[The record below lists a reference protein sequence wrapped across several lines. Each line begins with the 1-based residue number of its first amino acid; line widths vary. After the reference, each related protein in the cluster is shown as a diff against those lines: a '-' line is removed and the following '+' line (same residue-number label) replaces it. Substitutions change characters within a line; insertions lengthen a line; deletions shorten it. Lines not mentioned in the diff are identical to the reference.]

1 MQRVPRN
8 LIWTTRTNLGVREGF
23 SEEVTSEFSRRRKS
37 LSGRQPGKRVFHA
50 RREAFVEA
58 QGNKSMEYSQ
68 SGENWVWFK
77 SAECMERSGKPMMSL
92 ER

>member
-8 LIWTTRTNLGVREGF
+8 LIWATSTNFGVREGF
-23 SEEVTSEFSRRRKS
+23 SEEVTSEFSRRKS

-68 SGENWVWFK
+68 SGE
-77 SAECMERSGKPMMSL
+77 
-92 ER
+92 